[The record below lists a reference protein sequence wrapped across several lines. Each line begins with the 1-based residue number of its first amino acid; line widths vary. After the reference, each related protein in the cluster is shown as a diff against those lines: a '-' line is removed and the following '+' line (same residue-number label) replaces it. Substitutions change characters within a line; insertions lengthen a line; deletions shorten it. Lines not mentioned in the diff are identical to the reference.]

1 MIGFETI
8 GNATVTC
15 IDDVPIL
22 TTDPWTGG
30 DAYFGS
36 WAMLHEIPRAQL
48 ENIQRAQYMW
58 LSHGHPDHVHAASLD
73 RLANKKILL
82 PNHVGGRMH
91 SDFTKAGFDVRILED
106 RTWVPLSKNIRVMCI
121 SDYHQDAVL
130 LIDVGG
136 RLVVNVND
144 AVERGWGRFVKKIIS
159 EYRTSFLLK
168 LFGYGDVD
176 MINVLDENG
185 SKLIPPPPTSSPE
198 AKRYW
203 DSYLN
208 EKISFW
214 TNYFQTTYMI
224 PFSSFHRYQRDDSVW
239 CQEYVT
245 PLSAIAKAQTGGG
258 CEQLPAF
265 IRYDCEK
272 DDYQRLDPPENGG
285 GVAEAASF
293 GDVWSEPLERDEIA
307 KLTKYFQSIEFL
319 ADKIDSLCFVVGG
332 REHRIELH
340 APRTGPLFTG
350 RSITFEVPRAS
361 LMSAVAYEI
370 FDDLLIGN
378 FMKTTLHG
386 NWGTALAPNVLYPY
400 FTPWIVRYADNA
412 QVKTHDELRE
422 YFSVYRKRAPF
433 DYLLHRLEHEGVQK
447 LRSLIR
453 PNSPLFHT
461 ATRAYSFLKTI
472 KA

>member
-22 TTDPWTGG
+22 TTDPWICG
-30 DAYFGS
+30 DPYFGS
-36 WAMLHEIPRAQL
+36 WSMLHEIPPAQL
-48 ENIQRAQYMW
+48 DHIMRAKYMW
-58 LSHGHPDHVHAASLD
+58 LSHGHPDHVHAAALD

-91 SDFTKAGFDVRILED
+91 TDLTKMGFDVRIMQD
-106 RTWVPLSKNIRVMCI
+106 RTWTQLSKNIRAMCV
-121 SDYHQDAVL
+121 SDYHQDAIL

-136 RLVVNVND
+136 RLVVNLND

-159 EYRTSFLLK
+159 EYPISFLLK

-176 MINVLDENG
+176 MINVVDENG

-198 AKRYW
+198 AKSYW
-203 DSYLN
+203 DAYLN
-208 EKISFW
+208 EKIAFW
-214 TNYFQTTYMI
+214 TNYFRTTYMI
-224 PFSSFHRYQRDDSVW
+224 PFSSFHRYQRDDSIW
-239 CQEYVT
+239 CHEYVT
-245 PLSAIAKAQTGGG
+245 PLSALADAKAAPG
-258 CEQLPAF
+258 CEKLPAF

-272 DDYQRLDPPENGG
+272 DDYRCLSPRRIEGP
-285 GVAEAASF
+285 VMAASSF
-293 GDVWSEPLERDEIA
+293 GDHWSEPLERDELT
-307 KLTKYFQSIEFL
+307 KLTRYFRSIEFL
-319 ADKIDSLCFVVGG
+319 SDKIDHLCFVVGG
-332 REHRIELH
+332 REHRIELG
-340 APRTGPLFTG
+340 AYGGVGASG
-350 RSITFEVPRAS
+350 RSLTFEVPRAS
-361 LMSAVAYEI
+361 LMTAVEYEI

-412 QVKTHDELRE
+412 QVKTHDALRE
-422 YFSVYRKRAPF
+422 YFSAYRKRAPF

-453 PNSPLFHT
+453 PDSPLFHT
-461 ATRAYSFLKTI
+461 ATRAYSFLKA
-472 KA
+472 KAV